1 MLYKFI
7 LSTINLIYRSIEN
20 ITSHIQTMKSHH
32 TTDKFETRRNKAI
45 LAAASVFAAKGY
57 HGAST
62 QDIAEEMGIKQGS
75 LYYYFDSKETALEE
89 VCIYGLDSYVKRM
102 EKISS
107 KVQPFESRLLAILTS
122 HLSSYREKNAA
133 MKVHNDQR
141 LYLPRE
147 RRAKLKKLGSRYRAL
162 LVETLKA
169 GVDEKTLRLDSDLQF
184 LSQSIIGL
192 CNFWGA
198 TLLRDSKLDMYET
211 IQNCADLIL
220 EGSLAAPPK
229 TITP

>member
-1 MLYKFI
+1 M
-7 LSTINLIYRSIEN
+7 
-20 ITSHIQTMKSHH
+20 TSQH
-32 TTDKFETRRNKAI
+32 TTEKFDHRRSTAI

-102 EKISS
+102 EKIAN
-107 KVQPFESRLLAILTS
+107 KAQPFESCLLAILTS

-147 RRAKLKKLGSRYRAL
+147 RRTKLKKLGSRYRAL

-169 GVDEKTLRLDSDLQF
+169 GIEERTLRADSDLQF

-198 TLLRDSKLDMYET
+198 ALLRDSGLDMYET

-220 EGSLAAPPK
+220 EGSLVAPGK
-229 TITP
+229 TKTL

>member
-1 MLYKFI
+1 MTIQSNTEKFDAK
-7 LSTINLIYRSIEN
+7 RS
-20 ITSHIQTMKSHH
+20 
-32 TTDKFETRRNKAI
+32 KAI
-45 LAAASVFAAKGY
+45 LAAATVFASKGY

-107 KVQPFESRLLAILTS
+107 KGQPFESRLLAILTS

-141 LYLPRE
+141 LYLPKA

-162 LVETLKA
+162 LVDTLKS
-169 GVDEKTLRLDSDLQF
+169 GVDEKTLKADTDLQF

-198 TLLRDSKLDMYET
+198 ALLRDSKLDMYET
-211 IQNCADLIL
+211 IQHCADLIL
-220 EGSLAAPPK
+220 EGSLAPRNKA
-229 TITP
+229 TTQ